1 MIMRPFLMLA
11 LLRLSCHGY
20 GYGAHD
26 HHPLWGKAV
35 RVRPDAIQSEPN
47 RQRPGLFFGTF
58 YWPTRDWRDW
68 VSGGPSP
75 KSSNKLIFNAS
86 DFS

>member
-47 RQRPGLFFGTF
+47 RQRPGLFFSGLSTGQPGT
-58 YWPTRDWRDW
+58 
-68 VSGGPSP
+68 GGIGCLAGHHLNLVTS
-75 KSSNKLIFNAS
+75 
-86 DFS
+86 